1 MRGARGCGGWRTEAP
16 CGSGDPTGA
25 PQAGRH
31 LAAFSR
37 HAGRSGVPKGGR
49 EPGLRTD
56 SGERAEGRVEEEVAA
71 AAAAGPANL
80 ELAPLES

>member
-1 MRGARGCGGWRTEAP
+1 MRGARGCGGWRAEAP
-16 CGSGDPTGA
+16 CGSGGPTGA
-25 PQAGRH
+25 PRAGRH
-31 LAAFSR
+31 LAEFSR
-37 HAGRSGVPKGGR
+37 RAGRSGVPEGG
-49 EPGLRTD
+49 ETGLRTD